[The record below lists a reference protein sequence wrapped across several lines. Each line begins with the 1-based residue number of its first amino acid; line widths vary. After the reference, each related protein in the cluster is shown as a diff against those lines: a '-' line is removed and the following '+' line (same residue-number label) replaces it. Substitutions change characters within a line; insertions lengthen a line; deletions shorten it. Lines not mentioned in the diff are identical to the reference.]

1 MELQIESVVKNF
13 GGIQAL
19 KSVSLTI
26 QGTELVG
33 MIGPNG
39 SGKTTL
45 INTIGGIYHPD
56 RGRIMFN
63 GRQTSGLKPNQITR
77 MGIGRTFQ
85 VTRAF
90 RRMTVLENL
99 MVPGEAVFPERGKKA
114 LEARAMEVLGFLN
127 MQHLRNDFAR
137 SLSGGQRKLLELGQV
152 LMADP
157 QLILLDEPFAGVHPK
172 LMEVIMNYIST
183 LHEQGKSFLIISH
196 DMTSMFAFVKRLLVL
211 NYGDLIAD
219 GDPAVVR
226 KDPRVIEAYLGVE
239 EEE

>member
-1 MELQIESVVKNF
+1 
-13 GGIQAL
+13 
-19 KSVSLTI
+19 
-26 QGTELVG
+26 
-33 MIGPNG
+33 
-39 SGKTTL
+39 
-45 INTIGGIYHPD
+45 
-56 RGRIMFN
+56 
-63 GRQTSGLKPNQITR
+63 
-77 MGIGRTFQ
+77 
-85 VTRAF
+85 
-90 RRMTVLENL
+90 
-99 MVPGEAVFPERGKKA
+99 
-114 LEARAMEVLGFLN
+114 MEVLGFLN